1 MLMIVGVNRGLADG
15 ILEWRS
21 VTLYIHAVLT
31 MHNMF
36 RYMSQ
41 RATII
46 VLDVL
51 ILSFGW
57 TAITMVFF
65 LIRGWFPFKTMV
77 SENAETF
84 VINTC

>member
-1 MLMIVGVNRGLADG
+1 
-15 ILEWRS
+15 
-21 VTLYIHAVLT
+21 
-31 MHNMF
+31 MF

-84 VINTC
+84 VINT